1 MSHSEYDST
10 LPHQSQ
16 TQSVVAKKD
25 SRMKK
30 TLTVVTL
37 LAAGASQA
45 AGIAIDTQGGRATGM
60 GSTGVASSKDAAS
73 IYYNPA
79 GILGVK
85 KLDIQLGDSLILG
98 HLGFTADATGTEQT
112 QNPSSPPPHGYVVYK
127 LTDQLAAGVGVF
139 TPFGANSLWPED
151 FVGRQIARESQV
163 ATFDINPTV
172 AFAPMPWLRL
182 GVGFQAVYGSL
193 EARRQIVVPP
203 PSPAAGA
210 TGELAL
216 STSTWGLGY
225 NAGLQADVLPGMLT
239 LGAHFRSR
247 VLMFLEGDADFSDFP
262 APVAPAFQDQDVRLD
277 VALPASL
284 GLGLSLTPMQKLTLA
299 VDANWV
305 RWSEVRQLLFEF
317 QTNPEFNQPS
327 VKNWEDRWNFHV
339 GGEYM
344 VTDALAVRAG
354 FVYDPTPSPAETLA
368 PDLPDAD
375 RIRVSL
381 GAGYAFSAFRV
392 DAGYQFVNLMEN
404 RSTFA
409 PLPGTY
415 RGSAHVIGLTLGY
428 SP

>member
-1 MSHSEYDST
+1 
-10 LPHQSQ
+10 
-16 TQSVVAKKD
+16 
-25 SRMKK
+25 MKK

-45 AGIAIDTQGGRATGM
+45 AGLAIDTQGSRATGM
-60 GSTGVASSKDAAS
+60 GSTGVASMRDASS

-79 GILGVK
+79 GILGVN

-98 HLGFTADATGTEQT
+98 HLSFTPQGSDVEQT
-112 QNPSSPPPHGYVVYK
+112 QDPSSPPPHGYLVYK
-127 LTDQLAAGVGVF
+127 ITDQLAAGVGVF
-139 TPFGANSLWPED
+139 TPFGAKSKWPED

-172 AFAPMPWLRL
+172 AFAPLSWLRL
-182 GVGFQAVYGSL
+182 GVGFQAVYGTLDAS
-193 EARRQIVVPP
+193 RQTP
-203 PSPAAGA
+203 GG

-216 STSTWGLGY
+216 STSTWGMGY
-225 NAGLQADVLPGMLT
+225 NAGVQADLLPGMLT

-247 VLMFLEGDADFSDFP
+247 VLMFLEGDADFSG
-262 APVAPAFQDQDVRLD
+262 PVSAAIPDQPVRLD
-277 VALPASL
+277 VELPASL
-284 GLGLSLTPMQKLTLA
+284 GLGVAFTPMQKLLLA
-299 VDANWV
+299 ADVNWV
-305 RWSEVRQLLFEF
+305 KWSSVQQLLFEF
-317 QTNPEFNQPS
+317 ETTPTLNQPS

-354 FVYDPTPSPAETLA
+354 FVYDPTPSPAATLA

-381 GAGYAFSAFRV
+381 GAGYAFSSFHV
-392 DAGYQFVNLMEN
+392 DAGYQFVSFMEN
-404 RSTFA
+404 ESTFS

-415 RGSAHVIGLTLGY
+415 KGSAHVIGLTLGY

>member
-1 MSHSEYDST
+1 
-10 LPHQSQ
+10 
-16 TQSVVAKKD
+16 
-25 SRMKK
+25 MKK

-45 AGIAIDTQGGRATGM
+45 AGIAIDTQGARATGM
-60 GSTGVASSKDAAS
+60 GSTGVASMRDGSS

-79 GILGVK
+79 GILGVN
-85 KLDIQLGDSLILG
+85 KLDLQLGDSLILA
-98 HLGFTADATGTEQT
+98 HLGFTPTATGVEQT
-112 QNPSSPPPHGYVVYK
+112 QNPVSPPPHGYFAYK
-127 LTDQLAAGVGVF
+127 ITHQLAAGVGVF
-139 TPFGANSLWPED
+139 TPFGANSKWPDD

-172 AFAPMPWLRL
+172 AYAPLSWLRL
-182 GVGFQAVYGSL
+182 GVGFQAVYGTL
-193 EARRQIVVPP
+193 DVRRQIVVPP

-210 TGELAL
+210 TGELSL
-216 STSTWGLGY
+216 STSSWGFGY
-225 NAGLQADVLPGMLT
+225 NAGVQADLLPGMLT

-247 VLMFLEGDADFSDFP
+247 VLLFNEGDADFSGFP
-262 APVAPAFQDQDVRLD
+262 EPVAPAFPDQPVR
-277 VALPASL
+277 VALETPASL
-284 GLGLSLTPMQKLTLA
+284 GLGLAFTPMQKLLLA
-299 VDANWV
+299 ADVNWV
-305 RWSEVRQLLFEF
+305 KWSSVRQILFEF
-317 QTNPEFNQPS
+317 QSTPAFNQPS
-327 VKNWEDRWNFHV
+327 VKNWEDRWNVHV

-392 DAGYQFVNLMEN
+392 DAGYQFISLMEN
-404 RSTFA
+404 ESTFP

-415 RGSAHVIGLTLGY
+415 KGSAHVIGLTLGY